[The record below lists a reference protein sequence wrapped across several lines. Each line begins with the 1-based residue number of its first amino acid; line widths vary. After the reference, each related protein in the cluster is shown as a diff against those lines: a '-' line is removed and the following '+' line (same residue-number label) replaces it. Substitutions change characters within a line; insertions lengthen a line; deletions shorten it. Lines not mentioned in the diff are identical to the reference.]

1 VGHSGKSSPGG
12 KDIELPSIVKRYV
25 TNGTCR
31 LDNFPLLI
39 TLDALDSCFLSS
51 LSIVFFCK
59 NNLGRFILFLYN
71 FATKYMYLI

>member
-1 VGHSGKSSPGG
+1 VGHNGKSSPGG

-51 LSIVFFCK
+51 LSIVFFCR
-59 NNLGRFILFLYN
+59 NNLEMYILFLYS
-71 FATKYMYLI
+71 FITKHMHLT